1 MVCGFS
7 HVFFIFA
14 ISIGFLCFYYHSQPV
29 FSFLMNDAIF
39 KIYLVLWTL
48 VLEIFF
54 LSFTSCF
61 FLFCFSLDYKINIL
75 LVSYVF
81 PYGFSLCQVNVSMII
96 HFLFFF
102 GNHVTLGL
110 SGLLGEWSYTVS

>member
-29 FSFLMNDAIF
+29 FSFLVNDAIF

-48 VLEIFF
+48 VLEIFSSA
-54 LSFTSCF
+54 LHPVF
-61 FLFCFSLDYKINIL
+61 FVLF
-75 LVSYVF
+75 
-81 PYGFSLCQVNVSMII
+81 
-96 HFLFFF
+96 
-102 GNHVTLGL
+102 
-110 SGLLGEWSYTVS
+110 